1 LVVRNRPSRLVSDAG
16 PLIHLH
22 ELDLDLLTDSVLVP
36 DAVWEEVERHQPTAL
51 RAECLKRVADPSPV
65 DPTLE
70 ALALG
75 LGLGSGDVGAA
86 TEQVRRAR
94 VP

>member
-1 LVVRNRPSRLVSDAG
+1 MVRNRPSRLVSDAG